1 MQFVGGSEDKVGHFV
16 GGGAIRRVT
25 VLDEESESTV
35 ALRSSPIAVA
45 FTAITHI

>member
-16 GGGAIRRVT
+16 GGAIRRVT